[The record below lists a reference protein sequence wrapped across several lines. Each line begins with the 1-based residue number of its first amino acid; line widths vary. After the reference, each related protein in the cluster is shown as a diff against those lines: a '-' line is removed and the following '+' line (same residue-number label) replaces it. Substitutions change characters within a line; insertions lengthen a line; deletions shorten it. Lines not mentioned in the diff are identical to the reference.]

1 MDKDRNWYVVY
12 SRPRWEKKLHKLFQQ
27 KNIVAYCPL
36 NRVLRQW
43 SDRIKIVEVPLFT
56 SYVFVKISE
65 REKALVRETDGVVN
79 FIYNGGK
86 PAIVQEH
93 EIKRIQQ
100 FLDEYDNV
108 EVITEKIEKDQRV
121 KVNKGLFVEEEGLVL
136 DLQNKKV
143 KVAIDS
149 IGYTLVALFDQQK
162 LKNEK
167 A

>member
-1 MDKDRNWYVVY
+1 M
-12 SRPRWEKKLHKLFQQ
+12 
-27 KNIVAYCPL
+27 AYCPL

>member
-1 MDKDRNWYVVY
+1 M
-12 SRPRWEKKLHKLFQQ
+12 
-27 KNIVAYCPL
+27 
-36 NRVLRQW
+36 
-43 SDRIKIVEVPLFT
+43 PLFT

-149 IGYTLVALFDQQK
+149 IGDTLVALFDQQK

>member
-1 MDKDRNWYVVY
+1 M
-12 SRPRWEKKLHKLFQQ
+12 
-27 KNIVAYCPL
+27 AYCPL
-36 NRVLRQW
+36 NRVLKQW